1 MMYLYSVKDVKVGF
15 MTPKPAV
22 SDGQIIRLFVSAVMD
37 DQEGNEFSL
46 YADDMELWRVGKFN
60 EETGQLL
67 PESPKFICSGR
78 QYKHMKIEVNDGEIL
93 SGESPV
99 LADVLDNDAD
109 ASVDL
114 SGC

>member
-37 DQEGNEFSL
+37 DREGNEFAL

-60 EETGQLL
+60 EETGELL

-78 QYKHMKIEVNDGEIL
+78 QYKNMKVVDDGARFEA
-93 SGESPV
+93 ESPV
-99 LADVLDNDAD
+99 LFDVSDNSDITD
-109 ASVDL
+109 IGL
-114 SGC
+114 SRD